1 MFNVNNKRYQGSVMK
16 QLYQTL
22 PLILTV
28 GMFGCGNNNT
38 ATTTPES
45 AAPAVTE
52 TKEEFV
58 SELPDDAPTIKVATE
73 ANYAPY
79 EFKDEYGNVTGFDM
93 ELMRHIGEDQGFK
106 VEVYNDA
113 WEELFDNL
121 DSKSRDMIAAGT
133 TYSKERDSKYLLSN
147 PYAPLPSTLVY
158 INDDLNINSLNDLN
172 NVDLGVLSSSSQY
185 RYFTEN
191 KNIVKNMEEYP
202 TTFAAIQ
209 AMAQGKVDA
218 VASDAGVIR
227 YTMNDLPTLQPKYF
241 DYEDLTSEAA
251 RKVFIIDKDQPE
263 LLEKINTGL
272 QDLKVDGTYAALTT
286 KWFGTD
292 LTQTALE
299 QQEML
304 SSQP

>member
-1 MFNVNNKRYQGSVMK
+1 MQ
-16 QLYQTL
+16 QLYKVL
-22 PLILTV
+22 PIMLSV
-28 GMFGCGNNNT
+28 GLFGCGNNNT
-38 ATTTPES
+38 ATTTLES
-45 AAPAVTE
+45 ATPAVTE

-73 ANYAPY
+73 ANYAPF
-79 EFKDEYGNVTGFDM
+79 EFKDEYGNVTGFDI
-93 ELMRHIGEDQGFK
+93 ELMRHIGEGQGFK
-106 VEVYNDA
+106 IEIYNDA

-191 KNIVKNMEEYP
+191 KNIVKSMEEYP

-241 DYEDLTSEAA
+241 DYEGLTSEAA

-272 QDLKVDGTYAALTT
+272 QDLKADGTYAALTT